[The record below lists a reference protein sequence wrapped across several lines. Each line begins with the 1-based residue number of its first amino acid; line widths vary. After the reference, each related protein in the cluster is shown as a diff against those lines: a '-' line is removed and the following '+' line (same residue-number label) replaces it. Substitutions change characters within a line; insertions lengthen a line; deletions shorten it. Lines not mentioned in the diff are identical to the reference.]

1 MYSYYFLAGQI
12 INMIYCIKYSHG
24 VEYKYYNHFI
34 NISSGP
40 LDPAVPLVEALP
52 HQAADDPVHH
62 LHHSRA
68 AASVHRMQLS
78 QGERFSSKLQPHLL
92 PTSSLE
98 LELIIKDFCKFKPV
112 YCRLNLYLFVTSG
125 VLLDHPGSRLF
136 VFPAVCQLLHQ
147 VLSRLRLRLSVKV

>member
-1 MYSYYFLAGQI
+1 
-12 INMIYCIKYSHG
+12 MIYWMTFYSHG
-24 VEYKYYNHFI
+24 MEQDTSIITINHLI
-34 NISSGP
+34 NVSSGP

-92 PTSSLE
+92 HL
-98 LELIIKDFCKFKPV
+98 V
-112 YCRLNLYLFVTSG
+112 
-125 VLLDHPGSRLF
+125 
-136 VFPAVCQLLHQ
+136 
-147 VLSRLRLRLSVKV
+147 